1 MVMNITYENLSD
13 SIAEEINEDVRNEVN
28 LGDTISEKELDNMI
42 WAKVSEACPED
53 LDHFDV
59 VDMAKAKFE
68 NWDAIVPYGA

>member
-13 SIAEEINEDVRNEVN
+13 SIAEEVNEDVRDNWDAWYTVN
-28 LGDTISEKELDNMI
+28 EKEVDDMI
-42 WAKVSEACPED
+42 SAKVSEACPED

>member
-1 MVMNITYENLSD
+1 MAMNITYENLSD
-13 SIAEEINEDVRNEVN
+13 SIAEEVNEEVRNEVN

-42 WAKVSEACPED
+42 WDKVSEQCPSN

-59 VDMAKAKFE
+59 NSLVKEKFE

>member
-13 SIAEEINEDVRNEVN
+13 SIAAEVNEEVRNEVN

-42 WAKVSEACPED
+42 WDKVSEACPGD

-59 VDMAKAKFE
+59 NSLVKEKFE
-68 NWDAIVPYGA
+68 HWDAIVPYGA

>member
-13 SIAEEINEDVRNEVN
+13 SIAEEVNEEVRNEVN

-42 WAKVSEACPED
+42 WAKVSEACPGD

-59 VDMAKAKFE
+59 ASLVKEKIDC
-68 NWDAIVPYGA
+68 WDAILPYGA

>member
-1 MVMNITYENLSD
+1 MNITYENLSD

-42 WAKVSEACPED
+42 WAKVSEACPGD

-59 VDMAKAKFE
+59 VDMTIAKFE

>member
-13 SIAEEINEDVRNEVN
+13 SIAEEVNEEVRNEVN

-42 WAKVSEACPED
+42 WAKVSEVCPED
-53 LDHFDV
+53 LDHYDV

>member
-13 SIAEEINEDVRNEVN
+13 SIAEEVNEEVRNEVN

-42 WAKVSEACPED
+42 WDKVSGACPEN

-59 VDMAKAKFE
+59 NSLVKEKFE
-68 NWDAIVPYGA
+68 HWDAIVPYGA